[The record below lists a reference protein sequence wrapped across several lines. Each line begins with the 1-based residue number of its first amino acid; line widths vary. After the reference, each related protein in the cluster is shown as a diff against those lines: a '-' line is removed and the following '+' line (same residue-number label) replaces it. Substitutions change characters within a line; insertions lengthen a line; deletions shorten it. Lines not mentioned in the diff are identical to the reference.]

1 MSLTQRMPSLF
12 LGHGSPMNLV
22 LENDFTQALQALS
35 LKLPLPKAIL
45 VISAHWYTTQ
55 TAMSVASGISYETIY
70 DFYGF
75 PPSLYDIRYDS
86 PSNNTLSKRIATLL
100 DVPLV
105 ERGLDH
111 GAWMPLH
118 FLYPKASVPVLQ
130 LSIHK
135 NLPLPLHVTIGEKL
149 RVLRDEGIL
158 ILGSGNLTHNLGLVD
173 FYNIDAKPVEWA
185 KNVDTFIDN
194 AFTCNDIESLVNIE
208 VKCPDFKTAHPSIDH
223 FLPLLYI
230 AGTRTREDKVNIL
243 TPLYQNA
250 SLSMKGFM
258 LS

>member
-35 LKLPLPKAIL
+35 LELPLPKAI
-45 VISAHWYTTQ
+45 VMISAHWYTNQ
-55 TAMSVASGISYETIY
+55 SAVSIASGIAYETLY

-75 PPSLYDIRYDS
+75 PPSLYEIRYET

-100 DVPLV
+100 DMPLV

-111 GAWMPLH
+111 GAWMPLY
-118 FLYPKASVPVLQ
+118 FLYPKASIPVIQ
-130 LSIHK
+130 ISINK
-135 NLPLPLHVTIGEKL
+135 NLPMPLHVKIGEQLQIL
-149 RVLRDEGIL
+149 RNEGMMIMA
-158 ILGSGNLTHNLGLVD
+158 SGNLTHNLGRVD
-173 FYNIDAKPVEWA
+173 FYNIEAQPVEWA
-185 KNVDTFIDN
+185 KNVDTFIEN
-194 AFTCNDIESLVNIE
+194 AFTCNDRESLVNIE
-208 VKCPDFKTAHPSIDH
+208 AKCPDFKIAHPSIDH
-223 FLPLLYI
+223 YLPLLYI
-230 AGTRTREDKVNIL
+230 AGTRTKEDNVKIL

-258 LS
+258 LF

>member
-22 LENDFTQALQALS
+22 LDNDFTQALEALS
-35 LKLPLPKAIL
+35 LELPLPKAI
-45 VISAHWYTTQ
+45 VMISAHWYTTQ
-55 TAMSVASGISYETIY
+55 TAISIASGISYETIY

-75 PPSLYDIRYDS
+75 PSSLYDIRYDS

-100 DVPLV
+100 DAPLV

-118 FLYPKASVPVLQ
+118 FLFPKASIPVIQ
-130 LSIHK
+130 ISINK
-135 NLPLPLHVTIGEKL
+135 NLSMPLHVKIGEQL
-149 RVLRDEGIL
+149 QCLRDEGVMI
-158 ILGSGNLTHNLGLVD
+158 IASGNVTHNLGLVD

-185 KNVDTFIDN
+185 QKVDAYVEN

-208 VKCPDFKTAHPSIDH
+208 SRCPDFKTAHPSIDH
-223 FLPLLYI
+223 YLPLLYI
-230 AGTRTREDKVNIL
+230 AGTRTKEDNVTIL

-258 LS
+258 LL